1 MTTIGVGIE
10 SVKRLWAPAI
20 RPGES
25 DRMAGGPVG
34 DVETV
39 DEGQVA

>member
-10 SVKRLWAPAI
+10 SIKRLWAPAT

-25 DRMAGGPVG
+25 DRIVGGPVG
-34 DVETV
+34 DAVIV
-39 DEGQVA
+39 DEGQGA